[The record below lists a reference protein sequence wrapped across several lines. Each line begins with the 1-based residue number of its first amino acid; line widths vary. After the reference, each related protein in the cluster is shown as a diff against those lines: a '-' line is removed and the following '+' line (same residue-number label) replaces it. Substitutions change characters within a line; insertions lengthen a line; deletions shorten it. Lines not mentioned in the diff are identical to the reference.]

1 MALVLPLGF
10 NLMDIANAE
19 ERMVVDVLQHRL
31 SDEWMVV
38 PNFLFKTDQR
48 DAETDI
54 VLLHH
59 RYGIGIIEVKG
70 GEISLDHGVWVGTQK
85 DPEAQLRKNAYGL
98 QRILAAE
105 TRERYLHVFSA
116 ICLPNVTAIKDR
128 RPSGLN
134 ESQLILAAQL
144 DDTLETILTMFST
157 PYCSAPLAP
166 DTLQAILDYLLPTAE
181 FVYQADGVGRY
192 IRRELDVI
200 CDTQVDALSCLD
212 AHTRVFISGR
222 AGTGKT
228 YLATTWARTGLYA
241 EEGESPKR
249 VLLTCYNDPL
259 AQRLKT
265 QLGTMISNGEDDEPV
280 LVVGAFLR
288 TVTTLEG
295 MPPITIREGDTA
307 FWTEELPA
315 HILRHWDKITQRF
328 DRIIVDEA
336 QDFSPAWIGLLE
348 SLLDPDGDGKFFLLG
363 DMHQEV
369 MARGFSVPSIAAGWV
384 HGELRHNVRNSR
396 DIARLARRFL
406 DGSVASPGLPTSEEL
421 LGVVAEKA
429 TEVVAG
435 VADCLARLRDVD
447 VHPRDVLVVAG
458 DGTTRDLLRDELRL
472 GIVDDPDRTT
482 PACETALRAKGLEY
496 AAVIVAVG
504 SKGMRENDLYVAVT
518 RAVNRLYVVAPNE
531 LLARLQLV

>member
-1 MALVLPLGF
+1 MALVLPMGF
-10 NLMDIANAE
+10 DVQTITNVE
-19 ERMVVDVLQHRL
+19 ERMVVDILQHRM
-31 SDEWMVV
+31 SDEWFLI
-38 PNFLFKTDQR
+38 PNFLFKADGQ

-70 GEISLDHGVWVGTQK
+70 GEVSVDRGVWVGTK
-85 DPEAQLRKNAYGL
+85 HDPVAQLRKNMYGL
-98 QRILAAE
+98 QHVLAAE
-105 TRERYLHVFSA
+105 TKERYLQVFGA
-116 ICLPNVTAIKDR
+116 ICLPNVTKIKGR
-128 RPSGLN
+128 RPDGLN
-134 ESQLILAAQL
+134 EAQLILRPQL
-144 DDTLETILTMFST
+144 EDAVNAVITMFST

-166 DTLQAILDYLLPTAE
+166 DTLQTIIDYFVPTAE
-181 FVYQADGVGRY
+181 FVYEPAGVAQY
-192 IRRELDVI
+192 IRREIDVI

-212 AHTRVFISGR
+212 VHNRVFISGR

-241 EEGESPKR
+241 EEEEKPKR

-259 AQRLKT
+259 AQRLQT
-265 QLGTMISNGEDDEPV
+265 QFATMDSNGDENDPV
-280 LVVGAFLR
+280 LVVGAFWR
-288 TVTTLEG
+288 TVVNLEG

-315 HILRHWDKITQRF
+315 HIMKHWDKITQRF

-348 SLLDPDGDGKFFLLG
+348 SLLDPRGDGKFFLLA

-369 MARGFSVPSIAAGWV
+369 MARGFSIPSIAAGWV

-406 DGSVASPGLPTSEEL
+406 DGSVAFPGLPMSEEL
-421 LGVVAEKA
+421 LGLVAEKA
-429 TEVVAG
+429 TEVVVG
-435 VADCLARLRDVD
+435 VNDCLARLRSVD
-447 VHPRDVLVVAG
+447 VHPRDVLVVAS
-458 DGTTRDLLRDELRL
+458 DSTLRDLLRDELRL
-472 GIVDDPDRTT
+472 SKVDDVDRAT
-482 PACETALRAKGLEY
+482 PACETAHRAKGLEY

-504 SKGMRENDLYVAVT
+504 PNGMRTTDLYVAVT
-518 RAVNRLYVVAPNE
+518 RAINRLYVVGPHE
-531 LLARLQLV
+531 LLARVQLV

>member
-1 MALVLPLGF
+1 MALVLPPGF
-10 NLMDIANAE
+10 NLMDIANTE

-70 GEISLDHGVWVGTQK
+70 GEIAIDHGVWVGTQK
-85 DPEAQLRKNAYGL
+85 DPESQLRKNAYGL

-116 ICLPNVTAIKDR
+116 ICLPNVTAIKGR
-128 RPSGLN
+128 HPSGLN
-134 ESQLILAAQL
+134 ESQLILADQL
-144 DDTLETILTMFST
+144 DDTVETILTMFST
-157 PYCSAPLAP
+157 PHCSAPLAP

-181 FVYQADGVGRY
+181 FVHEPHGVGQY

-200 CDTQVDALSCLD
+200 CDTQVETLSCLD
-212 AHTRVFISGR
+212 EHARVFISGR

-228 YLATTWARTGLYA
+228 YLATTWARSGVYV

-265 QLGTMISNGEDDEPV
+265 QLATMISNGEDNEPV

-288 TVTTLEG
+288 TVITLEG
-295 MPPITIREGDTA
+295 MPPITIREGDSA

-396 DIARLARRFL
+396 DIARLARLFL

-429 TEVVAG
+429 TEVVTG
-435 VADCLARLRDVD
+435 VADCLDRLREVG

-458 DGTTRDLLRDELRL
+458 DAATRDLLRDELRL
-472 GIVDDPDRTT
+472 GIVDDPDRTK
-482 PACETALRAKGLEY
+482 PGCETALRAKGLEY
-496 AAVIVAVG
+496 DAVIVAVG
-504 SKGMRENDLYVAVT
+504 PKGIRDSDLYVAVT
-518 RAVNRLYVVAPNE
+518 RAVNRLYVVAPKE
-531 LLARLQLV
+531 LLARLQLL